1 MVETRQDR
9 LVIDVQL
16 LVIIGAQYLTWGL
29 RMSFRGI
36 HEWSEI
42 VSKILCMSIHFMYV
56 TPVTESIAFNR
67 FTKSARKD

>member
-16 LVIIGAQYLTWGL
+16 LVIIGAQFLMWGL

-42 VSKILCMSIHFMYV
+42 V
-56 TPVTESIAFNR
+56 
-67 FTKSARKD
+67 